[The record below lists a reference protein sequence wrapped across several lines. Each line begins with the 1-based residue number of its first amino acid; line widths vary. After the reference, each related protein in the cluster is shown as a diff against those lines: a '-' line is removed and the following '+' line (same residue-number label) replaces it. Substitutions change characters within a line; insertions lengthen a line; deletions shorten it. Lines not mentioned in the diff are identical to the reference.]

1 MNVHVLRAIAAL
13 LESDETL
20 TKNDK
25 QSILAICHE
34 PKGVVKRPEGMLPR
48 LFTVKDV
55 TAALGVSRTLL
66 WRLTKDGTLPSVKVR
81 RALKYRPQ
89 DIEQFIREST
99 VRQKRQRG

>member
-25 QSILAICHE
+25 QTILAICHE
-34 PKGVVKRPEGMLPR
+34 PRRSVKPPEATLPR

-55 TAALGVSRTLL
+55 RAALGVSRTLL
-66 WRLTKDGTLPSVKVR
+66 WRLTKSGALPSVKVR
-81 RALKYRPQ
+81 RALKFRQQ
-89 DIEQFIREST
+89 DIERFITEST